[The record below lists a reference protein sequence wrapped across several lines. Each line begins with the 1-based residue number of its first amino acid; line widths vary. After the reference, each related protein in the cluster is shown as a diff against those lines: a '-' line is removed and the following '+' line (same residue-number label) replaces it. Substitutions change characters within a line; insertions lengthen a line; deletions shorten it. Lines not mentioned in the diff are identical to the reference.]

1 MGSTSS
7 KFRRHLENGDE
18 YSALQIY
25 ESCSELRKSL
35 DPNCFYGDSVN
46 RCTPVHLAAKHG
58 MKPLL
63 RIFLREMQGDPTIQS
78 GHGETALHCAS
89 RGSPHSAAVERRVA
103 CLSLLIQWRGYDG
116 EVLDVNAKDHDGNT
130 ALHYAASSGL
140 KKCVELL
147 VSHDVSLFI
156 ENNAGQ
162 TACEMAD
169 KAGFKSLADY
179 LESKMVFSSCVTI
192 RPKDKD
198 PALELDKAYDGLR
211 PQDLQEAKDLLL
223 VETSDMLHVPL
234 FTAEALLRCHDWSQ
248 VALLEA
254 WVQDPVG
261 CCLAAGVQPT
271 TSAVHASERSND
283 PVVTEEYQSGS
294 LNSSSPST
302 PSGPQGRSPARL
314 PCNICSEVV
323 HEPDPVVVPC
333 QHEFCIS
340 CWRSYL
346 TIKIQEGDVHSIV
359 CPAVGCSQLVPVDII
374 EHIVSADMVRR
385 YLQFDI
391 EAFVES
397 NPNFKWC
404 PWAGCGRAVHL
415 PESVDPPPLRLPKSA
430 PREPMSH
437 SVDCGNRHYF
447 CWECLGPAHAPC
459 CCEKWKEWQKKVAEA
474 KPEELKS
481 ACSRTEEAANCLW
494 MVTNSKPCPCCK
506 SPIQK
511 NEGCNHIKCYK
522 CKHDFC
528 WVCLE
533 PWKRHSSATGGYF
546 RCNRF
551 EAVNRAEEHAGA
563 IISEAETKNKEM
575 QELKKFAHYYTSYK
589 EHEKKHKDETLVKGW
604 LLEKEG
610 CWIREFGEGEDGL
623 PNVHFLGDAV
633 WELLRARR
641 ILCGSY
647 AYGYYMQDEG
657 YGKTVFELLQHD
669 LEEAT
674 KVLSD
679 MLSSPRLRVSHRTI
693 VESAE
698 RVLRKR
704 EEFLKAIARGLVP
717 PETPPSTRR
726 TRRRRYP
733 TVFGL
738 DPPEDEQLMLA
749 LLESI
754 GDGPMAEPWVKD
766 ARGCHA
772 NLAAL
777 FDWPRDPSTTGSSSS
792 DTDDEDRKSAL
803 IRAVGVCSREGC
815 TRPRARNPRTQK
827 LHEYCSLRCQTK
839 HSNQELQ
846 QGRHEIDFSMDLM
859 IALELSRMQMIEDQR
874 RFECG
879 CNSEPPVNDAA
890 SAVPLQSTRPSS
902 PAPCCSSGDEHL
914 ALSPAHSSTSDSS
927 HITAS
932 PSRKAQASPTSG
944 AEGQSEPPRVF
955 ETKNLASNLPDG
967 SHKLEKDLFRP
978 GAKSE

>member
-7 KFRRHLENGDE
+7 KFRRHLENGDG

-25 ESCSELRKSL
+25 LSCSELRKSL

-58 MKPLL
+58 MRPLL
-63 RIFLREMQGDPTIQS
+63 RPGVIEKFYDAGSSCGRCRGDPTIRS

-89 RGSPHSAAVERRVA
+89 HGSPDLTQVECRVN
-103 CLSLLIQWRGYDG
+103 CLNLLIQWRGYDG
-116 EVLDVNAKDHDGNT
+116 EALDLNAKDNDGNT
-130 ALHYAASSGL
+130 ALHYAASSGM
-140 KKCVELL
+140 KKCVE
-147 VSHDVSLFI
+147 
-156 ENNAGQ
+156 ENNAGE

-192 RPKDKD
+192 KPKDKD

-211 PQDLQEAKDLLL
+211 PQELQEAKDLLL

-261 CCLAAGVQPT
+261 CCLAAGKS
-271 TSAVHASERSND
+271 TS
-283 PVVTEEYQSGS
+283 QGS

-314 PCNICSEVV
+314 PCSICSEVV
-323 HEPDPVVVPC
+323 HEPDPVIVPC

-340 CWRSYL
+340 CWRR
-346 TIKIQEGDVHSIV
+346 GDVHSIV

-374 EHIVSADMVRR
+374 EHIVSPDMVRR

-391 EAFVES
+391 VAFVES

-415 PESVDPPPLRLPKSA
+415 PESVDPPPLRLPKST

-447 CWECLGPAHAPC
+447 CWECLGTAHAPC
-459 CCEKWKEWQKKVAEA
+459 CCEKWEEWQKKVAEA

-575 QELKKFAHYYTSYK
+575 QELKKFAHYYTLFK
-589 EHEKKHKDETLVKGW
+589 KHEKRHKNEILIEKR
-604 LLEKEG
+604 LNEKEG
-610 CWIREFGEGEDGL
+610 CWVREFGEGEDGL
-623 PNVHFLGDAV
+623 PNVHFLGDAA

-647 AYGYYMQDEG
+647 AYGYYMKDEG
-657 YGKTVFELLQHD
+657 YAKTVFELLQSNLD
-669 LEEAT
+669 EAA
-674 KVLSD
+674 KNLSD
-679 MLSSPRLRVSHRTI
+679 ILSTPRLRASHRTI

-704 EEFLKAIARGLVP
+704 EEFLKAVARGLVP
-717 PETPPSTRR
+717 PETPPSSRR

-738 DPPEDEQLMLA
+738 DPPEDEQLMIA

-754 GDGPMAEPWVKD
+754 GDGPMEDPWVKD

-772 NLAAL
+772 NLSAL
-777 FDWPRDPSTTGSSSS
+777 FDWPRDPSTSGSSSS
-792 DTDDEDRKSAL
+792 DTEDEDRKLAL
-803 IRAVGVCSREGC
+803 IQAVGVCSREGC

-839 HSNQELQ
+839 HNNGELHQ
-846 QGRHEIDFSMDLM
+846 LHNEVDFSMDLM

-874 RFECG
+874 RFERG
-879 CNSEPPVNDAA
+879 CDSESTINDAA
-890 SAVPLQSTRPSS
+890 SADSHQSMLPSS

-914 ALSPAHSSTSDSS
+914 ALSPAHSSRSDSS
-927 HITAS
+927 YIPAS
-932 PSRKAQASPTSG
+932 PSRKALASPNTG
-944 AEGQSEPPRVF
+944 AEGMSEPASVA
-955 ETKNLASNLPDG
+955 ETRNLVSNLPDS